1 MARIIVGS
9 VLALW
14 VGTAYGEGRALGLDL
29 PKEALSLWKIGENS
43 AWGLEANA
51 WWSRNEEESVE
62 RYRRGGED
70 GERVSYLRED
80 RRHAQTASLSLIYQR
95 SGGSLHNVRPL
106 IFSGI
111 GGGFSSFDPP
121 EKGGMD
127 RQAWLKGLVG
137 LGAEWK
143 PFERVGL
150 WVRRELS
157 FRYEASTSED
167 PFDGRDLDHSYRRVG
182 LGRPEVS
189 AFFVF

>member
-1 MARIIVGS
+1 MPGGVETR
-9 VLALW
+9 
-14 VGTAYGEGRALGLDL
+14 R
-29 PKEALSLWKIGENS
+29 
-43 AWGLEANA
+43 
-51 WWSRNEEESVE
+51 RSVE